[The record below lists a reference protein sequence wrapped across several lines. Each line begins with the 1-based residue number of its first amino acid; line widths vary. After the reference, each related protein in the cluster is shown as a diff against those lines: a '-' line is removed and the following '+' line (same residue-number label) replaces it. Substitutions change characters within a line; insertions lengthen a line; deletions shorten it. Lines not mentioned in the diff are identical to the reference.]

1 MNRQEPEIEKGT
13 GTVMQDLREQ
23 SWRDGLWL
31 GCCYIAQALA
41 LLLYR
46 FGIISTLLFV
56 AGFVAVPVVIYKV
69 GTRYRDLTKGGY
81 ARYLEVTS
89 YLSWTYLASL
99 MVAFLAYFVAF
110 SLLLKDATFI
120 GMMEESLNMLQELTK
135 DIDGYEEA
143 LSQLRGLTPLRIAWT
158 VVFNMI
164 VQGLLYIYIVSIF
177 IKRNRPNGG
186 EQM

>member
-1 MNRQEPEIEKGT
+1 
-13 GTVMQDLREQ
+13 
-23 SWRDGLWL
+23 
-31 GCCYIAQALA
+31 
-41 LLLYR
+41 
-46 FGIISTLLFV
+46 
-56 AGFVAVPVVIYKV
+56 
-69 GTRYRDLTKGGY
+69 
-81 ARYLEVTS
+81 
-89 YLSWTYLASL
+89 

-120 GMMEESLNMLQELTK
+120 GMMEESLNLLQEMTK
-135 DIDGYEEA
+135 DIDGYQEA

>member
-1 MNRQEPEIEKGT
+1 MEKGA

-56 AGFVAVPVVIYKV
+56 AGFVAVPVVIYKI
-69 GTRYRDLTKGGY
+69 GTWYRDLTKGGY
-81 ARYLEVTS
+81 ARYLEVTG

-120 GMMEESLNMLQELTK
+120 GMMEESLSMLQEMTK
-135 DIDGYEEA
+135 DIDGYQEA
-143 LSQLRGLTPLRIAWT
+143 LGQLRGLTPVRIAWT

-186 EQM
+186 EQL

>member
-1 MNRQEPEIEKGT
+1 MSEIDRET
-13 GTVMQDLREQ
+13 GKVRMRALREQ

-41 LLLYR
+41 LLLYGY
-46 FGIISTLLFV
+46 GIISTLLFL

-69 GTRYRDLTKGGY
+69 GTRYRDLARGGY

-89 YLSWTYLASL
+89 YLSWTYMASL
-99 MVAFLAYFVAF
+99 LVAFLAYYVAF
-110 SLLLKDATFI
+110 SLLLRDATFI
-120 GMMEESLNMLQELTK
+120 EMMETSLKMFQEMTK
-135 DIDGYEEA
+135 DMEGYNEA
-143 LSQLRGLTPLRIAWT
+143 MDQMRDLTPLRIAWT

-177 IKRNRPNGG
+177 IKRNQSDGR
-186 EQM
+186 EEE